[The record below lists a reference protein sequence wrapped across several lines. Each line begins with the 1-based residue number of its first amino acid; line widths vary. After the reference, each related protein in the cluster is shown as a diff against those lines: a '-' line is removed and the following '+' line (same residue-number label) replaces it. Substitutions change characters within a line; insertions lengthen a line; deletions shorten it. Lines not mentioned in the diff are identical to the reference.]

1 MTSVV
6 ARLRSLAAKPLPRN
20 VGWAHTLGSLLLF
33 YLALQGITG
42 ILLALY
48 YSPSLE
54 HANASLAFVREE
66 LFLGLLV
73 FNVHRYGADFVLV
86 VAGLHLLRCFFG
98 ATYKAPRQA
107 LWCSGLVLLFL
118 LFLFP
123 LTGMLLPYDQ
133 KGYWATTVVLNM
145 LADVPMVGDALKDL
159 LTGGAG
165 IGGVTLSR
173 FFILHVCVLPLA
185 LVALTGFHLRELQ
198 RTGSAGPVTGAAEPY
213 HPFYPGQ
220 AARDVLGAAAGVLVL
235 GVVATLGAF
244 EDTGPAN
251 PSGDSFVP
259 HPEWYFLPLYGL
271 LRVLPAGW
279 QQLGSFYLPAALC
292 GFGLLLPYLDRGPE
306 RRFARR
312 KLLNLGA
319 VALIGTAAVLGS
331 SGAKGLSVQRA
342 ATVPA
347 ARTDDPVARGR
358 SVFEEMECQS
368 CHLVDG
374 MGEAYGPDLTHV
386 ARRVRD
392 DYLEPFLR
400 NPARLYPAAEMSPFD
415 GSNEELQALLAYLR
429 SLE

>member
-1 MTSVV
+1 MTSVA
-6 ARLRSLAAKPLPRN
+6 ARLRSFAAKPLPRN

-42 ILLALY
+42 ILLSLY

-86 VAGLHLLRCFFG
+86 VALLHILRCFFG
-98 ATYKAPRQA
+98 ATYKAPRRL
-107 LWCSGLVLLFL
+107 LWCSGLVLLPL
-118 LFLFP
+118 LVLFP
-123 LTGMLLPYDQ
+123 LTGMLLPFDQ

-145 LADVPMVGDALKDL
+145 LADVPLVGDALKDL

-165 IGGVTLSR
+165 IGGVALSR

-185 LVALTGFHLRELQ
+185 LVTLAGFHLRELQ
-198 RTGSAGPVTGAAEPY
+198 RTGSAGPAAGAAEPY
-213 HPFYPGQ
+213 RPFYPGQ
-220 AARDVLGAAAGVLVL
+220 AARDVL
-235 GVVATLGAF
+235 VVAVGALALAWVATVASF
-244 EDTGPAN
+244 DDTGPAN
-251 PSGDSFVP
+251 PGDDSFVP
-259 HPEWYFLPLYGL
+259 YPEWYFLPLYGL

-279 QQLGSFYLPAALC
+279 QQLGSFYLPAALF
-292 GFGLLLPYLDRGPE
+292 GLGLLLPYLDRGPE
-306 RRFARR
+306 RRFTQR
-312 KLLNLGA
+312 KLLNIGAVLFIATAATLGA
-319 VALIGTAAVLGS
+319 
-331 SGAKGLSVQRA
+331 SGAKGLSAQRA
-342 ATVPA
+342 VTLPA
-347 ARTDDPVARGR
+347 ALEDDPISRGR
-358 SVFEEMECQS
+358 TVFEEMECQS

-374 MGEAYGPDLTHV
+374 VGEAYGPDLTHV
-386 ARRVRD
+386 AGRVRD

-415 GSNEELQALLAYLR
+415 GSNEELRALLAYLR